1 MYYWSENVSATS
13 LEKEFLSFGGI
24 REIYIGTAF
33 FSAEG
38 LRILRDLVEKNIL
51 KRSKIHI
58 YLSDEFSQ
66 DKPDELLRQLTKIA
80 DVRVSFDYRFHAK
93 VYWLKGE
100 TSKIIYGSSN
110 FTAGGLTKNIEFDHI
125 EEMDKTD
132 VRLERFDR
140 FFRYCEHKSVEVT
153 QEVIA
158 YYEEARETIE
168 ELRRSQRELKKKLK
182 GFIRQDD
189 EFDEDTYLLD
199 GYFFTYRDYEAFFIR
214 NQRRSDIEIDKR
226 RKDIQSK
233 MLLLHKKI
241 YPEARKLGVECH
253 WNPDHITSMTRPC
266 EFNKFKVAWMGVRYG
281 KKKKEI
287 DLLNQCLEQRDRDEI
302 KGFQK
307 HGCLQFCI
315 VPGGFEVN
323 LFLAVRHDAVDRMH
337 IKDRMPQLRQSITEE
352 IRKLQGHHMT
362 WEICNEGLSE
372 YDSFDI
378 DNEEPEDFCDFLKK
392 DHDGCESYL
401 RLFFEAD
408 DEILKT
414 SDTIADAVVYYF
426 ELLAPLYNAM
436 VWRPSVK

>member
-1 MYYWSENVSATS
+1 MYYWSETVSATS
-13 LEKEFLSFGGI
+13 LKKEFLSFGGI

-38 LRILRDLVEKNIL
+38 LRILRDLVEKNNL

-80 DVRVSFDYRFHAK
+80 DVRVFFDYRFHAK

-100 TSKIIYGSSN
+100 KSKIIYGSSN

-233 MLLLHKKI
+233 CFFSTKKFI
-241 YPEARKLGVECH
+241 LRPGSWVSSAIG
-253 WNPDHITSMTRPC
+253 TRT
-266 EFNKFKVAWMGVRYG
+266 
-281 KKKKEI
+281 I
-287 DLLNQCLEQRDRDEI
+287 
-302 KGFQK
+302 
-307 HGCLQFCI
+307 
-315 VPGGFEVN
+315 
-323 LFLAVRHDAVDRMH
+323 
-337 IKDRMPQLRQSITEE
+337 LR
-352 IRKLQGHHMT
+352 
-362 WEICNEGLSE
+362 
-372 YDSFDI
+372 
-378 DNEEPEDFCDFLKK
+378 P
-392 DHDGCESYL
+392 
-401 RLFFEAD
+401 
-408 DEILKT
+408 
-414 SDTIADAVVYYF
+414 
-426 ELLAPLYNAM
+426 
-436 VWRPSVK
+436 